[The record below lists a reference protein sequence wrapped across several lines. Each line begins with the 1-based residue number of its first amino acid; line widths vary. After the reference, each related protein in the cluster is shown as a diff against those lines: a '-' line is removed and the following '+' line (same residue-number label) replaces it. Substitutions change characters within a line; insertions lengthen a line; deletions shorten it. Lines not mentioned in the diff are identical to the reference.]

1 MQTDVRITF
10 RDFPPS
16 DAVEAR
22 VRERVA
28 KLEEF
33 HGRLTSCRV
42 AIEAAKR
49 RHKATGYQVR
59 IDLTLP
65 GEELVV
71 SHDHADRKPADDI
84 YVAIRDAFDAMERQL
99 KRRSER
105 VRRDVKAHA
114 APDHGRVVRLFPD
127 HGFIA
132 TAEGELYFHRNA
144 LAEGDFDDLEEGAE
158 VRYVLAPDDGDMGPQ
173 ASTVHPL
180 GAKRHIAEPP
190 GRG

>member
-22 VRERVA
+22 IRERVA

-33 HGRLTSCRV
+33 HGRITACRV
-42 AIEAAKR
+42 AVEAAKR
-49 RHKATGYQVR
+49 RQKATEYKVR

-71 SHDHADRKPADDI
+71 SHEHADRKPADDI
-84 YVAIRDAFDAMERQL
+84 YVAIRDAFDAMERRI
-99 KRRSER
+99 KSRAHRMRGE
-105 VRRDVKAHA
+105 VKAHA

-132 TAEGELYFHRNA
+132 TADGELYFHRNA
-144 LAEGDFDDLEEGAE
+144 LVEGDFDTLEEGAE
-158 VRYVLAPDDGDMGPQ
+158 VRFVLAPDPGEMGPQ

-180 GAKRHIAEPP
+180 GKRHIVEPR

>member
-22 VRERVA
+22 IRERAA

-33 HGRLTSCRV
+33 HDRITACRV
-42 AIEAAKR
+42 AVEAAKR
-49 RHKATGYQVR
+49 RHKATEYQVR

-105 VRRDVKAHA
+105 VRREVKAHT
-114 APDHGRVVRLFPD
+114 APDHGHVVRLFPD

-132 TAEGELYFHRNA
+132 TPEGELYFHRNA
-144 LAEGDFDDLEEGAE
+144 LVDGDFDGLEEGAE
-158 VRYVLAPDDGDMGPQ
+158 VRFVLAPDDGEMGPQ
-173 ASTVHPL
+173 ASTVHLL
-180 GAKRHIAEPP
+180 GSKRHIVDPP
-190 GRG
+190 SRG

>member
-16 DAVEAR
+16 DAIEAR
-22 VRERVA
+22 IRERVA

-33 HGRLTSCRV
+33 HGRAIACRV
-42 AIEAAKR
+42 AVEAAKR
-49 RHKATGYQVR
+49 RHKATEYQVR

-84 YVAIRDAFDAMERQL
+84 YVAIRDAFDAMERQI

-105 VRRDVKAHA
+105 ARNEVKSHA
-114 APDHGRVVRLFPD
+114 APDHGHVVRLFPD

-144 LAEGDFDDLEEGAE
+144 VAEGSFDALEEGAE
-158 VRYVLAPDDGDMGPQ
+158 VRFSLAPDDGDMGPQ

-180 GAKRHIAEPP
+180 GKRHIVEPP
-190 GRG
+190 DKG